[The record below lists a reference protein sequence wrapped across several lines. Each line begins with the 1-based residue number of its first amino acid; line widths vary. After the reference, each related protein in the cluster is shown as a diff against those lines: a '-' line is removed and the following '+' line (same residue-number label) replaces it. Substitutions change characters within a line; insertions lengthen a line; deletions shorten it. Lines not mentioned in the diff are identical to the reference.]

1 MPSTIPLKPSSQ
13 SLCAIQSSN
22 IFGQGF
28 WAWPK
33 SEVEVINIA
42 EKQEEGYSQIISLE
56 PLGIIKDE
64 FPVEQF
70 VKEVRTRP
78 VEKEGK
84 IMERPILIKTFANT
98 KDLKRPAKQTNKN
111 KASFQNTASK
121 KYQHSN
127 TQNCFPTSELP
138 RLNSDKSG
146 NKILSKPSK
155 KRPLKN

>member
-1 MPSTIPLKPSSQ
+1 M
-13 SLCAIQSSN
+13 
-22 IFGQGF
+22 
-28 WAWPK
+28 
-33 SEVEVINIA
+33 
-42 EKQEEGYSQIISLE
+42 
-56 PLGIIKDE
+56 
-64 FPVEQF
+64 EQF

-111 KASFQNTASK
+111 KDSFQNTASK

-127 TQNCFPTSELP
+127 TQNCSPTSELP
-138 RLNSDKSG
+138 RLNSDKLG